1 MTLSLPLP
9 PILLSLLP
17 LSLPFLITIS
27 FTVPPPLP
35 GLRPPRQL
43 TCHVDPDVPLVVLG
57 DSVRVRQ
64 VLLNLLSNALK
75 FTKEGSVRVRVSLI
89 DPNAVRSGGGRRRE
103 SFTGI
108 VPLREADVDKV
119 LVQYEVEDTGI
130 GIAPEAQAKLFQ
142 AFTQVGG
149 EGEGAGMGRCGH
161 DGRG

>member
-1 MTLSLPLP
+1 M
-9 PILLSLLP
+9 
-17 LSLPFLITIS
+17 
-27 FTVPPPLP
+27 
-35 GLRPPRQL
+35 
-43 TCHVDPDVPLVVLG
+43 DPDVPLVVLG

-75 FTKEGSVRVRVSLI
+75 FTKAGGVRVRVSLI
-89 DPNAVRSGGGRRRE
+89 DPHMARGSGGGRRRE

-142 AFTQVGG
+142 AFTQV
-149 EGEGAGMGRCGH
+149 
-161 DGRG
+161 